1 MRDLIFHVTHLHN
14 DYNCFVKKL
23 QKKTKKTKIKGATLI
38 LLWRRGRVTSADTR

>member
-23 QKKTKKTKIKGATLI
+23 KKKSQKTKIKGATLI
-38 LLWRRGRVTSADTR
+38 CFGDEGG